1 MEFPVINL
9 DDVENLKKKVRLELC
24 KPNKSTIA
32 ILKSAYNIQISI
44 KAMSIN
50 VLEFQMPLK
59 IDHYGQLIDNP
70 HIPDMRPYYL
80 IRLTIGSNYEEYY
93 RITKPRDEGGE
104 EDYKSY
110 YCLSYIDTLSDRQLT
125 SYSVTSYTID
135 EVLNGKPSEGMP
147 EYYLLQIGK
156 LNIFPVFTSRYRSI
170 DSGSTNILNFIL
182 DNLVNAY
189 NCLPIFDTR
198 TNEISIYS
206 PEEIGKDL
214 GLTLSHRK
222 YINRLV

>member
-9 DDVENLKKKVRLELC
+9 DDVKNLKKNVRLELC

-44 KAMSIN
+44 KAMEIN
-50 VLEFQMPLK
+50 VLQFQMPLK
-59 IDHYGQLIDNP
+59 IDHYGSLIDNP

-80 IRLTIGSNYEEYY
+80 IRLRIGENYEEYY

-104 EDYKSY
+104 ENYKSY

-135 EVLNGKPSEGMP
+135 EVLNGKPSEGMQGILSSTNWKVK
-147 EYYLLQIGK
+147 YIS
-156 LNIFPVFTSRYRSI
+156 PVFTSRYRSVE
-170 DSGSTNILNFIL
+170 SGSTTILSFIL

-206 PEEIGKDL
+206 PEEVAKI
-214 GLTLSHRK
+214 RACF
-222 YINRLV
+222 